1 LTRSATARP
10 ATACT
15 PVLVGRPSSIQVRP
29 APQPVKTRAPELE
42 AITTTTVARPAP
54 TALRCYEI
62 LVGGMTCA
70 ACAARVERRLNKL
83 DGVTATV
90 NYATER
96 ARVLCPGDTDPR
108 ALIEL
113 VQRAGYTARRVDDV
127 RAVDDDAGHADRV
140 ADLRRRLAVAAVLAV
155 PICDLSLALSL
166 FPELRFTGW
175 QWVCLALAA
184 PVVGWCALPF
194 HRAAFAGA
202 RHGTSSMDTLVS
214 VGILAA
220 SAWSLWIMFNGGAV
234 APGLGQGLSVLTGSD
249 HALYLD
255 VAAGVTTFLLAG
267 RYFEARAKRSAGA
280 AMRTLLALGAKDVEV
295 LRDGEPCRVP
305 VSELVIGDAF
315 IARPGEKIA
324 TDAVVEQGR
333 SALDVSMVT
342 GEPVPREVVAGDDV
356 VGGAI
361 NTSGRLLLRAT
372 RVGADTQLAR
382 MARLVQHAQE
392 GKAGAQRLADRI
404 AAVFVPAVLVLAL
417 LTLLGWLLAGQPTG
431 LAITAAVAV
440 LVVACPCSLGLATP
454 TALLVGTGRGAQLGI
469 FIKGPQALES
479 TRNVDTVVLDKTGTL
494 TEGRMRLVD
503 VHPVAGVE
511 RSRLLTLAGAVE
523 AASEHPIAA
532 ALTSAAAAETET
544 LPPVTDFEAL
554 PGLGA
559 RGVVDGLAVV
569 VGRAQLLAE
578 HGLHVPDE
586 LESTRVELEKRGV
599 TVVLVGWAGSA
610 QGLLAVADTVR
621 ASGAA
626 AVAALCRLGL
636 HPVLLTGDNARTAAA
651 VAVEVGIDDVVAETL
666 PEGKAEVV
674 RRLQERGHRVAVV
687 GDGVNDAAA
696 LAVADLGMALGHGT
710 DAAIEAADIVL
721 AREDLMVVPEA
732 VELARRT
739 HRTIRWNLVW
749 AFGYNVAAL
758 PLAVTGLL
766 SPLVAGAAM
775 SLSSV
780 FVVSHSLR
788 LRHFH
793 PTGAPAAI
801 DEIPG

>member
-1 LTRSATARP
+1 
-10 ATACT
+10 
-15 PVLVGRPSSIQVRP
+15 
-29 APQPVKTRAPELE
+29 
-42 AITTTTVARPAP
+42 
-54 TALRCYEI
+54 
-62 LVGGMTCA
+62 
-70 ACAARVERRLNKL
+70 
-83 DGVTATV
+83 
-90 NYATER
+90 
-96 ARVLCPGDTDPR
+96 
-108 ALIEL
+108 
-113 VQRAGYTARRVDDV
+113 
-127 RAVDDDAGHADRV
+127 
-140 ADLRRRLAVAAVLAV
+140 
-155 PICDLSLALSL
+155 
-166 FPELRFTGW
+166 
-175 QWVCLALAA
+175 
-184 PVVGWCALPF
+184 
-194 HRAAFAGA
+194 
-202 RHGTSSMDTLVS
+202 
-214 VGILAA
+214 
-220 SAWSLWIMFNGGAV
+220 
-234 APGLGQGLSVLTGSD
+234 
-249 HALYLD
+249 
-255 VAAGVTTFLLAG
+255 
-267 RYFEARAKRSAGA
+267 
-280 AMRTLLALGAKDVEV
+280 
-295 LRDGEPCRVP
+295 
-305 VSELVIGDAF
+305 
-315 IARPGEKIA
+315 
-324 TDAVVEQGR
+324 
-333 SALDVSMVT
+333 
-342 GEPVPREVVAGDDV
+342 
-356 VGGAI
+356 
-361 NTSGRLLLRAT
+361 
-372 RVGADTQLAR
+372 
-382 MARLVQHAQE
+382 MARLVQRAQE

-503 VHPVAGVE
+503 VRPVAGVE

-559 RGVVDGLAVV
+559 RGVVDGLAAV

-651 VAVEVGIDDVVAETL
+651 VAAEVGIDDVVAETL

-732 VELARRT
+732 VELARQT

-788 LRHFH
+788 LRHFR

-801 DEIPG
+801 NEIPG

>member
-1 LTRSATARP
+1 
-10 ATACT
+10 
-15 PVLVGRPSSIQVRP
+15 
-29 APQPVKTRAPELE
+29 
-42 AITTTTVARPAP
+42 
-54 TALRCYEI
+54 
-62 LVGGMTCA
+62 MTCA
-70 ACAARVERRLNKL
+70 ACAARVERKLNKL

-96 ARVLCPGDTDPR
+96 ARVHCPGETDPR
-108 ALIEL
+108 ALIDL

-127 RAVDDDAGHADRV
+127 AAVDDDAGHAGRV

-166 FPELRFTGW
+166 FPELRFAGW

-194 HRAAFAGA
+194 HRAAIAGA

-234 APGLGQGLSVLTGSD
+234 SPGLGQGLSVLAGSD

-295 LRDGEPCRVP
+295 LRDGEPRRVS
-305 VSELVIGDAF
+305 VTDLVIGDLF
-315 IARPGEKIA
+315 TVRPGEKIA

-342 GEPVPREVVAGDDV
+342 GEPVPREVVKGDDV

-382 MARLVQHAQE
+382 MARLVQRAQE

-417 LTLLGWLLAGQPTG
+417 LTSLGWLLAGQPTG

-503 VHPVAGVE
+503 VCPAAGAE
-511 RSRLLTLAGAVE
+511 RSQLLAMAGAVE

-532 ALTSAAAAETET
+532 ALTTAAAAELGT
-544 LPPVTDFEAL
+544 LPMVTDFEAL

-578 HGLHVPDE
+578 HGLHIPDE
-586 LESTRVELEKRGV
+586 LESARVELETRGV
-599 TVVLVGWAGSA
+599 TVVLVGWAGSV

-621 ASGAA
+621 ASSAA
-626 AVAALCRLGL
+626 AVAALRRLGL

-651 VAVEVGIDDVVAETL
+651 VAAEVGIDDVIAETL
-666 PEGKAEVV
+666 PEGKVDVV
-674 RRLQERGHRVAVV
+674 RRLQEWGHRVAVV

-696 LAVADLGMALGHGT
+696 LAVADLGMAIGHGT

-721 AREDLMVVPEA
+721 AREDLMVVAEA

-758 PLAVTGLL
+758 PLAVIGLL

-788 LRHFH
+788 LRHFR
-793 PTGAPAAI
+793 PTDAPAAI
-801 DEIPG
+801 DELPGSWAAGG

>member
-1 LTRSATARP
+1 
-10 ATACT
+10 
-15 PVLVGRPSSIQVRP
+15 
-29 APQPVKTRAPELE
+29 
-42 AITTTTVARPAP
+42 
-54 TALRCYEI
+54 
-62 LVGGMTCA
+62 MTCA

-96 ARVLCPGDTDPR
+96 ARVQCPTDTDPR
-108 ALIEL
+108 ALIDL

-127 RAVDDDAGHADRV
+127 PASDDDAGHAVRV

-166 FPELRFTGW
+166 FPELRFAGW

-194 HRAAFAGA
+194 HRAALAGA

-214 VGILAA
+214 VGVLAA
-220 SAWSLWIMFNGGAV
+220 SGWSLWVMMAGGPV
-234 APGLGQGLSVLTGSD
+234 APGLGQGLSVLAGSD

-280 AMRTLLALGAKDVEV
+280 AMRSLLALGAKDVEV
-295 LRDGEPCRVP
+295 LRDVEPCRIP
-305 VSELVIGDAF
+305 ISELVVDDLF
-315 IARPGEKIA
+315 TARPGEKIA

-342 GEPVPREVVAGDDV
+342 GEPVPHEVIPGDEV
-356 VGGAI
+356 VGGAV

-382 MARLVQHAQE
+382 MARLVQRAQE
-392 GKAGAQRLADRI
+392 GKAGAQRLADRV
-404 AAVFVPAVLVLAL
+404 AAVFVPVVLVLAL
-417 LTLLGWLLAGQPTG
+417 LTSLGWLLAGQPAG
-431 LAITAAVAV
+431 LAITATVAV
-440 LVVACPCSLGLATP
+440 LVVACPCALGLATP

-469 FIKGPQALES
+469 FIKGPHALES

-503 VHPVAGVE
+503 VRPAAGVE
-511 RSRLLTLAGAVE
+511 RSRLLAMAGAIE
-523 AASEHPIAA
+523 AASEHPIASAVTTA
-532 ALTSAAAAETET
+532 ATAQGA
-544 LPPVTDFEAL
+544 LPSVTDFQAL

-559 RGVVDGLAVV
+559 RGVVDALTVV
-569 VGRAQLLAE
+569 VGRARLLAE
-578 HGLHVPDE
+578 HGLRIPDE
-586 LESTRVELEKRGV
+586 LESDRVELEGRGV
-599 TVVLVGWAGSA
+599 TVVLVGWAGAA

-621 ASGAA
+621 ASSAA
-626 AVAALCRLGL
+626 AVAALRRLGL

-651 VAVEVGIDDVVAETL
+651 VAAEVGIDDVVAETL
-666 PEGKAEVV
+666 PEGKADVV

-696 LAVADLGMALGHGT
+696 LAIADLGMALGHGT

-758 PLAVTGLL
+758 PLAVLGLL

-788 LRHFH
+788 LRHFR
-793 PTGAPAAI
+793 PTGHGDLRVPETSAAVAASSA
-801 DEIPG
+801 G

>member
-1 LTRSATARP
+1 
-10 ATACT
+10 
-15 PVLVGRPSSIQVRP
+15 
-29 APQPVKTRAPELE
+29 
-42 AITTTTVARPAP
+42 
-54 TALRCYEI
+54 
-62 LVGGMTCA
+62 MTCA
-70 ACAARVERRLNKL
+70 ACAARVERKLNKL

-96 ARVLCPGDTDPR
+96 ARVQCPIDTDPR
-108 ALIEL
+108 QLVEL
-113 VQRAGYTARRVDDV
+113 VQHAGYTARRVDDV
-127 RAVDDDAGHADRV
+127 PAVNDDVGHALRV

-194 HRAAFAGA
+194 HRAAIAGA

-214 VGILAA
+214 VGVLAA
-220 SAWSLWIMFNGGAV
+220 SGWSLWVMLAGGAV
-234 APGLGQGLSVLTGSD
+234 TPGLGQGLSVLAGSD

-280 AMRTLLALGAKDVEV
+280 AMRSLLALGAKDVEV
-295 LRDGEPCRVP
+295 LRAGVPCRVP
-305 VSELVIGDAF
+305 ISELVVGDLF
-315 IARPGEKIA
+315 TARPGEKIA
-324 TDAVVEQGR
+324 TDAIVEQGR
-333 SALDVSMVT
+333 SALDISMVT
-342 GEPVPREVVAGDDV
+342 GEPVPREVVAGDEV
-356 VGGAI
+356 VGGAV
-361 NTSGRLLLRAT
+361 NTSGRLVLRAT
-372 RVGADTQLAR
+372 LVGLDTQLAR
-382 MARLVQHAQE
+382 MARLVQRAQE
-392 GKAGAQRLADRI
+392 GKAGAQRLADRV
-404 AAVFVPAVLVLAL
+404 AAVFVPAVLLLAL
-417 LTLLGWLLAGQPTG
+417 VTLVGWLLADRPTG

-440 LVVACPCSLGLATP
+440 LVVACPCALGLATP

-503 VHPVAGVE
+503 VRPAAGVE
-511 RSRLLTLAGAVE
+511 RSRLLAMAGAVE
-523 AASEHPIAA
+523 AASEHPIAVA
-532 ALTSAAAAETET
+532 VTSAATAEIGS
-544 LPPVTDFEAL
+544 LPTVTDFEAL

-559 RGVVDGLAVV
+559 RGEVDGFAVL
-569 VGRAQLLAE
+569 VGRPWLLTK

-586 LESTRVELEKRGV
+586 LESDRLALEEHGA
-599 TVVLVGWAGSA
+599 TVVLVGWDGAA

-621 ASGAA
+621 ASSAA
-626 AVAALCRLGL
+626 AVTALRRLGL

-651 VAVEVGIDDVVAETL
+651 VAAEVGIDDVVAETL
-666 PEGKAEVV
+666 PEGKADVV
-674 RRLQERGHRVAVV
+674 RRLQQRGHRVAVV

-721 AREDLMVVPEA
+721 SREDLMVVPEA

-788 LRHFH
+788 LRHFR
-793 PTGAPAAI
+793 PTGAPAAATVTPLPAV
-801 DEIPG
+801 PGKGSWVC

>member
-1 LTRSATARP
+1 
-10 ATACT
+10 
-15 PVLVGRPSSIQVRP
+15 
-29 APQPVKTRAPELE
+29 
-42 AITTTTVARPAP
+42 
-54 TALRCYEI
+54 
-62 LVGGMTCA
+62 MTCA
-70 ACAARVERRLNKL
+70 ACAARVERKLNKL

-96 ARVLCPGDTDPR
+96 AQVQCPTDTDPR

-113 VQRAGYTARRVDDV
+113 VQRTGYTARRVDDV
-127 RAVDDDAGHADRV
+127 PAVDDDAGHAGRV

-166 FPELRFTGW
+166 FPELRFGGW

-194 HRAAFAGA
+194 HRAAVTGA

-220 SAWSLWIMFNGGAV
+220 SGWSLWIMFNGGAV

-280 AMRTLLALGAKDVEV
+280 AMRSLLALGAKDVEV

-305 VSELVIGDAF
+305 VSELVVDDLF
-315 IARPGEKIA
+315 TARPGEKIA

-342 GEPVPREVVAGDDV
+342 GEPVPREVVAGDEA

-382 MARLVQHAQE
+382 MARLVQSAQE
-392 GKAGAQRLADRI
+392 GKAGAQRLADRV
-404 AAVFVPAVLVLAL
+404 AAVFVPVVLLLAL
-417 LTLLGWLLAGQPTG
+417 VTSLGWLLAGRPAG
-431 LAITAAVAV
+431 LAVTAAVAV

-503 VHPVAGVE
+503 VRSAPRVE
-511 RSRLLTLAGAVE
+511 RARLLAMAGAVE

-532 ALTSAAAAETET
+532 AVTMAAAAEGGA
-544 LPPVTDFEAL
+544 LLAVSDFEAL

-559 RGVVDGLAVV
+559 RGVVDGLPVV

-578 HGLHVPDE
+578 HGLHVPAE
-586 LESTRVELEKRGV
+586 LESTRVELEGRGV
-599 TVVLVGWAGSA
+599 TVVLIGWAGTA

-621 ASGAA
+621 SSSAA
-626 AVAALCRLGL
+626 AVAALRRLGL
-636 HPVLLTGDNARTAAA
+636 HTILLTGDNGRTAAA
-651 VAVEVGIDDVVAETL
+651 VAAEVGIDDVVAETL
-666 PEGKAEVV
+666 PQGKADVV
-674 RRLQERGHRVAVV
+674 RRLQQQGHRVAVV
-687 GDGVNDAAA
+687 GDGINDAAA

-788 LRHFH
+788 LRHFR
-793 PTGAPAAI
+793 PSDTPAAI
-801 DEIPG
+801 TEPESYQW

>member
-1 LTRSATARP
+1 
-10 ATACT
+10 
-15 PVLVGRPSSIQVRP
+15 
-29 APQPVKTRAPELE
+29 
-42 AITTTTVARPAP
+42 
-54 TALRCYEI
+54 
-62 LVGGMTCA
+62 MTCA
-70 ACAARVERRLNKL
+70 ACAARVERKLNKL

-96 ARVLCPGDTDPR
+96 ARVQCPGDTDPR
-108 ALIEL
+108 ALIDL

-127 RAVDDDAGHADRV
+127 PAVDDDAGHADRV

-166 FPELRFTGW
+166 FPELRFSGW

-194 HRAAFAGA
+194 HRAAVTGA

-234 APGLGQGLSVLTGSD
+234 SPGLGQGLSVLAGSD
-249 HALYLD
+249 HAMYLD

-305 VSELVIGDAF
+305 ISELVVDDLF
-315 IARPGEKIA
+315 TARPGEKIA

-382 MARLVQHAQE
+382 MARLVQRAQE
-392 GKAGAQRLADRI
+392 GKAGTQRLADRI

-417 LTLLGWLLAGQPTG
+417 LTSLGWLFAGQPAG

-454 TALLVGTGRGAQLGI
+454 TAVLVGTGRGAQLGI

-479 TRNVDTVVLDKTGTL
+479 THNVDTVVLDKTGTL

-503 VHPVAGVE
+503 VRPAAGVE
-511 RSRLLTLAGAVE
+511 RSRLLAMTGAVE
-523 AASEHPIAA
+523 AASEHPIAT
-532 ALTSAAAAETET
+532 ALTTAAAAEIGT
-544 LPPVTDFEAL
+544 LPAVTDFEAL

-559 RGVVDGLAVV
+559 RGVVDGLEVV

-578 HGLHVPDE
+578 HGLQVPDE
-586 LESTRVELEKRGV
+586 LESARFELEERGV

-610 QGLLAVADTVR
+610 HGLLAVADTVR
-621 ASGAA
+621 ASSVA
-626 AVAALCRLGL
+626 AVAAVRRLGL

-651 VAVEVGIDDVVAETL
+651 VAAEVGIDDVIAETL
-666 PEGKAEVV
+666 PEGKADVV

-758 PLAVTGLL
+758 PLAVAGLL

-788 LRHFH
+788 LRHYR
-793 PTGAPAAI
+793 PSGAPAAI
-801 DEIPG
+801 DASRDLGLRADSVREREGGIAGHSGR